1 MKPLAE
7 LIAELIAE
15 IIRAERQR
23 ALQDAVAQMVREQD
37 CALTGWV
44 SFDDYDPCCSE
55 LFTEE
60 KMN

>member
-23 ALQDAVAQMVREQD
+23 ALQDAVAQIVR
-37 CALTGWV
+37 
-44 SFDDYDPCCSE
+44 
-55 LFTEE
+55 
-60 KMN
+60 

>member
-1 MKPLAE
+1 MKPLP
-7 LIAELIAE
+7 ELIAE
-15 IIRAERQR
+15 IIRAEKRR
-23 ALQDAVAQMVREQD
+23 ALQDAVALKVRTED
-37 CALTGWV
+37 CPLTGWV